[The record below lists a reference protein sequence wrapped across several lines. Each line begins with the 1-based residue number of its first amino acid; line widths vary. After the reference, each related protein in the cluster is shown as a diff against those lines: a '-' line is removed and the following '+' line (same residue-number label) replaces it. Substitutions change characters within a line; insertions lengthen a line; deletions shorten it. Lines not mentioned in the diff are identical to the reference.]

1 MLTLALPDFSPA
13 AIAESGQCFRMR
25 QREDGAVELT
35 ALGRFLRIEPGEQP
49 QTYRFSCPEEEF
61 TALWR
66 DYFDLGAD
74 YAQYRA
80 CCKKNDDYLR
90 RACACGAGLRILR
103 QDPWEMLVSF
113 IISQRKSIP
122 AIRTAIETLCTAYGD
137 PFDGAGRRCFA
148 FPTAQRL
155 AGLTEAD
162 LAACGLGYR
171 AKYVLDAAR
180 RAADGRLDLPALQNQ
195 PTDAVRQALLEVY
208 GVGVKVAQCV
218 LLFGYHRLEALPVD
232 VWMDRVVQEV
242 YGGKFPRSY
251 GKYAGV
257 LQQYLFYYVRAEH
270 GRVKTEKPAESK

>member
-103 QDPWEMLVSF
+103 QDPWEMLGPATPIYASKCP
-113 IISQRKSIP
+113 IIRMW
-122 AIRTAIETLCTAYGD
+122 
-137 PFDGAGRRCFA
+137 
-148 FPTAQRL
+148 
-155 AGLTEAD
+155 
-162 LAACGLGYR
+162 R
-171 AKYVLDAAR
+171 A
-180 RAADGRLDLPALQNQ
+180 
-195 PTDAVRQALLEVY
+195 T
-208 GVGVKVAQCV
+208 
-218 LLFGYHRLEALPVD
+218 
-232 VWMDRVVQEV
+232 
-242 YGGKFPRSY
+242 
-251 GKYAGV
+251 
-257 LQQYLFYYVRAEH
+257 
-270 GRVKTEKPAESK
+270 KPPPG

>member
-1 MLTLALPDFSPA
+1 MITLALPDFSPA

-25 QREDGAVELT
+25 QGEDGAVELT
-35 ALGRFLRIEPGEQP
+35 ALGRFLRIEPGPQP
-49 QTYRFSCPEEEF
+49 GSYRFFCTRKEF
-61 TALWR
+61 AALWR
-66 DYFDLGAD
+66 GYFDLDAD

-80 CCKKNDDYLR
+80 CCKKSDEYLR
-90 RACACGAGLRILR
+90 RACVCGAGLRILR

-122 AIRTAIETLCTAYGD
+122 AIRTAIEALCAAYGE
-137 PFDGAGRRCFA
+137 PFDGAGRRRFA
-148 FPTAQRL
+148 FPAARRL

-180 RAADGRLDLPALQNQ
+180 RAADGRLDLEGLQSR
-195 PTDAVRQALLEVY
+195 PSDEVRKALLEVY

-232 VWMDRVVQEV
+232 VWMDRVVREA
-242 YGGKFPRSY
+242 YGGRFPPSY

-257 LQQYLFYYVRAEH
+257 LQQYLFYYVRTQH
-270 GRVKTEKPAESK
+270 GRVKIEKTAEGK